1 MTTLPSKLN
10 YSTGLLRITSTIA
23 LRWMEQDVENVLKD
37 TAKSMAFACL
47 DAESSAKTSKFE

>member
-1 MTTLPSKLN
+1 MIILLSKLN
-10 YSTGLLRITSTIA
+10 YSIGLLRITLIIA
-23 LRWMEQDVENVLKD
+23 LRWMEQDVENVWKD